1 MRRHRD
7 LGNFADIETV
17 MEDDDSGNSGIECTP
32 WKNKR
37 RGRSRKTAEN

>member
-17 MEDDDSGNSGIECTP
+17 MEDSGNSGIECTP

-37 RGRSRKTAEN
+37 RGRSRETAEN